1 MVNLINNV
9 EVLFQDFYL
18 QYMTSN
24 KTIEFLKSLQVSNYQ
39 KIVSPLYYVVQPLNA
54 MLSNA
59 LNEDFMSNL
68 FKSKS
73 RNKVLLI
80 GLSLS
85 FAIAYCVLKFV
96 IRNLLSRK
104 ENEFRRMLLL
114 FPANVVLSNFMLK
127 YSLIQT
133 SKSSSFDL
141 KNYE

>member
-1 MVNLINNV
+1 VVNLINNV